1 MLIAGGAF
9 RDRQFRLF
17 FGGVFFA
24 VQAIW
29 IQRVTLGW
37 LAWERTGSARVV
49 GLVAALSLMPT
60 LFAGPFFGV
69 LADRIDIRRAALAT
83 NALMAAILAILAVM
97 AGQVGPLGLSLA
109 AVSIGIVSAAHH
121 PIRMSLGPRLVSA
134 EMVQHVVSATALNF
148 NIARLIAPVLA
159 GWIIATAG
167 GGTALWIAAAG
178 YIPMLAVLPALHPRD
193 LEARARAPFL
203 QDLRDGV
210 VYASR
215 SPVVRQALL
224 ITLVLATV
232 VRGAL
237 EVLPV
242 LADGG
247 YGRGAA
253 GLGFLTGA
261 AGAGAVLAALMKA
274 AGVGAAGA
282 RIPRAVWVA
291 AVTGQVA
298 ALAMGLAPTWPLALA
313 ATAVAGFCATW
324 CGVSLQAA
332 IQTGLPDGL
341 RGRVMSLWV
350 VVGFGTVA
358 IGSLT
363 IGAIA
368 DLWDIGTA
376 LTLAGACGIVGMIGV
391 LLGVRFRENPP
402 M

>member
-1 MLIAGGAF
+1 
-9 RDRQFRLF
+9 
-17 FGGVFFA
+17 
-24 VQAIW
+24 
-29 IQRVTLGW
+29 
-37 LAWERTGSARVV
+37 
-49 GLVAALSLMPT
+49 
-60 LFAGPFFGV
+60 
-69 LADRIDIRRAALAT
+69 
-83 NALMAAILAILAVM
+83 
-97 AGQVGPLGLSLA
+97 
-109 AVSIGIVSAAHH
+109 
-121 PIRMSLGPRLVSA
+121 
-134 EMVQHVVSATALNF
+134 
-148 NIARLIAPVLA
+148 
-159 GWIIATAG
+159 
-167 GGTALWIAAAG
+167 
-178 YIPMLAVLPALHPRD
+178 
-193 LEARARAPFL
+193 
-203 QDLRDGV
+203 
-210 VYASR
+210 
-215 SPVVRQALL
+215 
-224 ITLVLATV
+224 
-232 VRGAL
+232 
-237 EVLPV
+237 
-242 LADGG
+242 
-247 YGRGAA
+247 
-253 GLGFLTGA
+253 
-261 AGAGAVLAALMKA
+261 MKA